1 MEICPIYGPL
11 SRLSEFIDL
20 HLSSITPKVVPY
32 HLHFQGSNEKKL
44 RFYDQTT
51 FVCAMEGKLFSSDEL
66 SETDLKWKPSD
77 KQLLEVVVECQAI
90 ETRESREYEVSE
102 NSMTPG
108 IQLFLVLA
116 NILQF
121 QVGATN

>member
-1 MEICPIYGPL
+1 
-11 SRLSEFIDL
+11 
-20 HLSSITPKVVPY
+20 
-32 HLHFQGSNEKKL
+32 
-44 RFYDQTT
+44 
-51 FVCAMEGKLFSSDEL
+51 MEGKLFSSDEL